1 MTNEALKELS
11 TPEIDLMYCIR
22 YISEKQYF
30 LIPEQAPENFLIRT
44 AMQQLAHLQTG
55 DIYGKKLLITGFLR
69 EIILYSYQSALSPAL
84 SPQRIVKSPLITAAV
99 DYISHHLSDQ
109 ITLESLSDRL
119 FVSKYHL
126 AHTFKHHMGVS
137 LHQYIISKRMLLAKK
152 LIASG
157 QPFNTVCTDCGFNN
171 YSNFFKVFKANV
183 GLSPRDYLNALIA
196 DHDFENS

>member
-1 MTNEALKELS
+1 
-11 TPEIDLMYCIR
+11 MYCIR